1 MKNLSEGSIP
11 GHVAAM
17 SMQMF
22 VGMVVQVAYFV
33 TDLKFV
39 TILGNDIAAG
49 FSAAGN
55 LWFAVLALTQ
65 ILNVGTAALVSHAVG
80 AKQHERA
87 NLVFNQSLM
96 MSVFM
101 GAFVLVALYAVARP
115 YMHLEAADA
124 VVAQAGIDYL
134 MGVTPGLALQFV
146 TISLF
151 ATLRGTG
158 IVKPTMIIQFI
169 TVGLNILFA
178 AILTIGWL
186 TGKPYGAFGA
196 GLATTLATVAG
207 VIISAYY
214 FHRHEKY
221 VSFHREQTRPNGEV
235 WKRLILIGL
244 PIGLEFFFMSFVM
257 GVMYF
262 VIRQFGADAQAGLAE
277 GQGAMRF
284 IMLPAMAVAFAAA
297 PIAGQN
303 FGARKPERVRETFRW
318 TVGVSIVIMLA
329 LTVFCQFGS
338 HLLMHIFTHEE
349 AVVAIGATMLTILS
363 WNFAAN
369 GIIFSCSSMFQ
380 GLGNTW
386 PTIASS
392 VIRLFIFVVP
402 VLWLSTLPS
411 FRLEDV
417 WYLSV
422 GSMFLQAVVALIL
435 VRREFAKKLMGT
447 VPVSWQ
453 KGTVIGGGAGGQRRD
468 CLSRARDNHVA
479 AHPQRR

>member
-1 MKNLSEGSIP
+1 MKDLSAGSIP
-11 GHVAAM
+11 GHVASM
-17 SMQMF
+17 SLQMF

-39 TILGNDIAAG
+39 AMLGNDVAAG

-65 ILNVGTAALVSHAVG
+65 ILNVGTAAMVSHAVG

-87 NLVFNQSLM
+87 NLVFNQSLV
-96 MSVFM
+96 MSVFL
-101 GAFVLVALYAVARP
+101 GLFVVVVIYAVARP
-115 YMHLEAADA
+115 FMRLEAADP

-134 MGVTPGLALQFV
+134 MGVAPGLGIQFLM
-146 TISLF
+146 ISLF

-196 GLATTLATVAG
+196 GLATTLATIVG

-221 VSFHREQTRPNGEV
+221 VTFHKELVKPDGEV
-235 WKRLILIGL
+235 WKRLIMIGL
-244 PIGLEFFFMSFVM
+244 PIGLEFFFMSLVM

-277 GQGAMRF
+277 GQGALRF

-303 FGARKPERVRETFRW
+303 FGARRPDRVRETFRW
-318 TVGVSIVIMLA
+318 TVGASVVIMLA
-329 LTVFCQFGS
+329 LTIFCQFGS
-338 HLLMHIFTHEE
+338 HLLMHIFTYEE
-349 AVVAIGATMLTILS
+349 PVVAIGATMLMINS

-386 PTIASS
+386 PTISSS
-392 VIRLFIFVVP
+392 VIRLFIFIVP
-402 VLWLSTLPS
+402 ILWLARQPE
-411 FRLEDV
+411 FKLEHV

-422 GSMFLQAVVALIL
+422 VSMFLQAIVSYLL
-435 VRREFAKKLMGT
+435 LRREFAKRLGP
-447 VPVSWQ
+447 VP
-453 KGTVIGGGAGGQRRD
+453 A
-468 CLSRARDNHVA
+468 AVA
-479 AHPQRR
+479 A

>member
-1 MKNLSEGSIP
+1 MKNLSVGSIP

-17 SMQMF
+17 SIQMF

-39 TILGNDIAAG
+39 SMLGNEIAAG

-55 LWFAVLALTQ
+55 LWFLVLALTQ
-65 ILNVGTAALVSHAVG
+65 VLNVGTAAMVSHAVG

-96 MSVFM
+96 LSVFM
-101 GAFVLVALYAVARP
+101 GLFVLVLLYVVARP
-115 YMHLEAADA
+115 YMHMEAADA

-134 MGVTPGLALQFV
+134 MGVTPGLGIQFLM
-146 TISLF
+146 ISMF

-178 AILTIGWL
+178 AVLTIGWL

-196 GLATTLATVAG
+196 GVATTLATIVG

-221 VSFHREQTRPNGEV
+221 VSFHREQIKPNAEV
-235 WKRLILIGL
+235 LKRLFFIGL
-244 PIGLEFFFMSFVM
+244 PIGLEFFFMSLVM
-257 GVMYF
+257 GVMYW
-262 VIRQFGADAQAGLAE
+262 VIRKFGADAQAGLAE

-303 FGARKPERVRETFRW
+303 FGARKPERVRETFNW
-318 TVGVSIVIMLA
+318 TVGMSIGIMLT

-338 HLLMHIFTHEE
+338 HLLMHIFTYEE
-349 AVVAIGATMLTILS
+349 AVVSVGATMLMITS

-386 PTIASS
+386 PTIGSS
-392 VIRLFIFVVP
+392 IIRLFVFIAP
-402 VLWLSTLPS
+402 AIWLSQQPHFDLVH
-411 FRLEDV
+411 V

-422 GSMFLQAVVALIL
+422 CSMFLQAVVSYALL
-435 VRREFAKKLMGT
+435 RREFRRKL
-447 VPVSWQ
+447 
-453 KGTVIGGGAGGQRRD
+453 
-468 CLSRARDNHVA
+468 DNMLPA
-479 AHPQRR
+479 PLPA

>member
-1 MKNLSEGSIP
+1 MKNLSVGSIP

-17 SMQMF
+17 SIQMF

-39 TILGNDIAAG
+39 TMLGNETAAG

-55 LWFAVLALTQ
+55 LWFLVLALTQ
-65 ILNVGTAALVSHAVG
+65 ILNVGTAAMVAHAVG
-80 AKQHERA
+80 AQQHARA

-96 MSVFM
+96 LSVFM
-101 GAFVLVALYAVARP
+101 GIFVLVLLYSVAGP
-115 YMHLEAADA
+115 YMHMEAADA

-134 MGVTPGLALQFV
+134 KGVTPGLGIQFLM
-146 TISLF
+146 ISMF

-178 AILTIGWL
+178 AVLTIGWL
-186 TGKPYGAFGA
+186 TGRPYGAFGA
-196 GLATTLATVAG
+196 GLATTLATIVG

-214 FHRHEKY
+214 FHKHEKY
-221 VSFHREQTRPNGEV
+221 VSFHREQVKPNAEV
-235 WKRLILIGL
+235 LKRLLFIGL
-244 PIGLEFFFMSFVM
+244 PIGLEFFFMSLVM
-257 GVMYF
+257 GVMYW
-262 VIRQFGADAQAGLAE
+262 VIRKFGADAQAGLAE

-303 FGARKPERVRETFRW
+303 FGARKPERVRETFNW
-318 TVGVSIVIMLA
+318 TVGMSIAIMLS

-338 HLLMHIFTHEE
+338 RLLMHMFTYDE
-349 AVVAIGATMLTILS
+349 AVVSVGATMLVITS

-386 PTIASS
+386 PTIGSS
-392 VIRLFIFVVP
+392 IIRLFVFIAP
-402 VLWLSTLPS
+402 AIWLSQQPHFDLVH
-411 FRLEDV
+411 V

-422 GSMFLQAVVALIL
+422 CSMFLQAVVSFTLL
-435 VRREFAKKLMGT
+435 RREFRIKLGNLAPT
-447 VPVSWQ
+447 
-453 KGTVIGGGAGGQRRD
+453 
-468 CLSRARDNHVA
+468 
-479 AHPQRR
+479 PQPA

>member
-1 MKNLSEGSIP
+1 MKNLSVGSIP

-17 SMQMF
+17 SIQMF

-39 TILGNDIAAG
+39 SMLGNEVAAG

-55 LWFAVLALTQ
+55 LWFLVLALTQ
-65 ILNVGTAALVSHAVG
+65 VLNVGTAAMVSHAVG
-80 AKQHERA
+80 AQQHERA

-96 MSVFM
+96 LSVFM
-101 GAFVLVALYAVARP
+101 GIFVLALLYAVATP

-134 MGVTPGLALQFV
+134 LGVTPGLAIQFLM
-146 TISLF
+146 ISMF

-196 GLATTLATVAG
+196 GLATTFATIIG

-221 VSFHREQTRPNGEV
+221 VSFHRDQIKPNAEV
-235 WKRLILIGL
+235 LKRLFFIGL
-244 PIGLEFFFMSFVM
+244 PIGLEFFFMSLVM
-257 GVMYF
+257 GVMYW
-262 VIRQFGADAQAGLAE
+262 VIRKFGADAQAGLAE

-303 FGARKPERVRETFRW
+303 FGARKPERVRETFNW
-318 TVGVSIVIMLA
+318 TVGMSIGIMLV
-329 LTVFCQFGS
+329 LTAFCQFGS
-338 HLLMHIFTHEE
+338 HLLMHIFTYEE
-349 AVVAIGATMLTILS
+349 AVVSVGATMLMITS

-386 PTIASS
+386 PTIGSS
-392 VIRLFIFVVP
+392 IIRLFVFIAP
-402 VLWLSTLPS
+402 ALWLSAQPHFELVH
-411 FRLEDV
+411 V

-422 GSMFLQAVVALIL
+422 CSMFLQAVVSFTLL
-435 VRREFAKKLMGT
+435 RREFHRKLDNLAP
-447 VPVSWQ
+447 VPQ
-453 KGTVIGGGAGGQRRD
+453 PA
-468 CLSRARDNHVA
+468 
-479 AHPQRR
+479 

>member
-1 MKNLSEGSIP
+1 MKNLSVGSIP

-17 SMQMF
+17 SIQMF
-22 VGMVVQVAYFV
+22 IGMVVQVAYFV

-39 TILGNDIAAG
+39 SVLGNEVAAG

-55 LWFAVLALTQ
+55 LWFLVLALTQ
-65 ILNVGTAALVSHAVG
+65 VLNVGTAAMVSHAVG
-80 AKQHERA
+80 AQQHERA

-96 MSVFM
+96 LSVFM
-101 GAFVLVALYAVARP
+101 GIFVLALLYTVARP

-134 MGVTPGLALQFV
+134 MGVTPGLGIQFLM
-146 TISLF
+146 ISMF

-178 AILTIGWL
+178 AVLTIGWL

-196 GLATTLATVAG
+196 GLATTFATIVG

-221 VSFHREQTRPNGEV
+221 VSFHREQFKPNAEV
-235 WKRLILIGL
+235 LKRLLFIGL
-244 PIGLEFFFMSFVM
+244 PIGLEFFFMSLVM
-257 GVMYF
+257 AVMYW
-262 VIRQFGADAQAGLAE
+262 VIRKFGADAQAGLAE
-277 GQGAMRF
+277 GQGAMRLLL
-284 IMLPAMAVAFAAA
+284 LPAMAVAFAAA

-303 FGARKPERVRETFRW
+303 FGARKPERVRETFNW
-318 TVGVSIVIMLA
+318 TVGLSIGIMLT

-338 HLLMHIFTHEE
+338 HLLMHIFTYEE
-349 AVVAIGATMLTILS
+349 AVVSVGATMLMISS

-369 GIIFSCSSMFQ
+369 GIIFTCSSMFQ

-386 PTIASS
+386 PTIGSS
-392 VIRLFIFVVP
+392 IIRLFVFIAP
-402 VLWLSTLPS
+402 ALWLSAQPHFELVH
-411 FRLEDV
+411 V

-422 GSMFLQAVVALIL
+422 CSMFLQAVVSFALL
-435 VRREFAKKLMGT
+435 RREFRRKLGN
-447 VPVSWQ
+447 
-453 KGTVIGGGAGGQRRD
+453 
-468 CLSRARDNHVA
+468 LA
-479 AHPQRR
+479 AAPQPA

>member
-1 MKNLSEGSIP
+1 MKNLSVGSIP
-11 GHVAAM
+11 GHVASM
-17 SMQMF
+17 SIQMF
-22 VGMVVQVAYFV
+22 IGMVVQVAYFV

-39 TILGNDIAAG
+39 SMLGNEVAAG
-49 FSAAGN
+49 FSVAGN
-55 LWFAVLALTQ
+55 LWFFVLALTQ
-65 ILNVGTAALVSHAVG
+65 ILNVGTAAMVSHAVG
-80 AKQHERA
+80 AQQHERA

-96 MSVFM
+96 LSVFM
-101 GAFVLVALYAVARP
+101 GIFVLALLYSIANP
-115 YMHLEAADA
+115 YMHMEAADA

-134 MGVTPGLALQFV
+134 LGVTPGLGIQFLM
-146 TISLF
+146 ISMF

-178 AILTIGWL
+178 AVLTIGWL

-196 GLATTLATVAG
+196 GVATTLATVVG

-221 VSFHREQTRPNGEV
+221 VSVHREQIKPNLEV
-235 WKRLILIGL
+235 LKRLFFIGL
-244 PIGLEFFFMSFVM
+244 PIGLEFMFMSLVM
-257 GVMYF
+257 IVMYW
-262 VIRQFGADAQAGLAE
+262 VIRDFGADAQAGLAQ
-277 GQGAMRF
+277 GQGALRF

-303 FGARKPERVRETFRW
+303 FGARKPERVRETFNW
-318 TVGVSIVIMLA
+318 TVGMSIGIMLV

-338 HLLMHIFTHEE
+338 HLLMHIFTYDEK
-349 AVVAIGATMLTILS
+349 VVAIGATMLMITS

-386 PTIASS
+386 PTIGSS
-392 VIRLFIFVVP
+392 IIRVFVFIAPVI
-402 VLWLSTLPS
+402 WLSRQPHFELVH
-411 FRLEDV
+411 V

-422 GSMFLQAVVALIL
+422 CSMFLQALVSFALL
-435 VRREFAKKLMGT
+435 RREFRRKLT
-447 VPVSWQ
+447 SLAQVPQ
-453 KGTVIGGGAGGQRRD
+453 PA
-468 CLSRARDNHVA
+468 
-479 AHPQRR
+479 

>member
-11 GHVAAM
+11 GHVASM
-17 SMQMF
+17 SIQMF
-22 VGMVVQVAYFV
+22 IGMMVQVAYFV

-39 TILGNDIAAG
+39 SILGNDIAAG
-49 FSAAGN
+49 FSVAGN
-55 LWFAVLALTQ
+55 LWFFVLALTQ
-65 ILNVGTAALVSHAVG
+65 ILNVGTAAMVSHAVG

-87 NLVFNQSLM
+87 NLVFNQSLV
-96 MSVFM
+96 MSVFL
-101 GAFVLVALYAVARP
+101 GVFVLVILYAVAHP

-134 MGVTPGLALQFV
+134 LGVTPGLAIQFLM
-146 TISLF
+146 ISMF

-178 AILTIGWL
+178 AILTLGWL
-186 TGKPYGAFGA
+186 TGKPFGAFGA
-196 GLATTLATVAG
+196 GLATTLATIVG

-214 FHRHEKY
+214 FHTHEKY
-221 VSFHREQTRPNGEV
+221 VSFHREQTKPVAEV
-235 WKRLILIGL
+235 WKRLIFIGL
-244 PIGLEFFFMSFVM
+244 PIGLEFMFMSLVM
-257 GVMYF
+257 IVMYWA
-262 VIRQFGADAQAGLAE
+262 IRRFGADAQAGLAE
-277 GQGAMRF
+277 GQGALRF

-303 FGARKPERVRETFRW
+303 FGARKPERVRETFKW
-318 TVGVSIVIMLA
+318 TVGASIVLMLA

-349 AVVAIGATMLTILS
+349 AVVAVGATMLTITS

-386 PTIASS
+386 PTIGSS
-392 VIRLFIFVVP
+392 VIRLFIFIVP
-402 VLWLSTLPS
+402 VVWLSKQPD
-411 FRLEDV
+411 FKLEHV

-422 GSMFLQAVVALIL
+422 CSMFLQAVVSLVLI
-435 VRREFAKKLMGT
+435 RREFGRKLGPVA
-447 VPVSWQ
+447 VP
-453 KGTVIGGGAGGQRRD
+453 A
-468 CLSRARDNHVA
+468 VA
-479 AHPQRR
+479 

>member
-1 MKNLSEGSIP
+1 MKNLSVGSIP
-11 GHVAAM
+11 GHVASM
-17 SMQMF
+17 SVQMF
-22 VGMVVQVAYFV
+22 IGMVVQVAYFV

-39 TILGNDIAAG
+39 SMLGNEVAAG
-49 FSAAGN
+49 FSVAGN
-55 LWFAVLALTQ
+55 LWFLVLALTQ
-65 ILNVGTAALVSHAVG
+65 VLNVGTAAMVSHAVG
-80 AKQHERA
+80 AQQHARA

-96 MSVFM
+96 LSVFM
-101 GAFVLVALYAVARP
+101 GIFVLVLLYAVASP
-115 YMHLEAADA
+115 YMHMEAADA

-134 MGVTPGLALQFV
+134 VGVTPGLGIQFLM
-146 TISLF
+146 IAMF

-196 GLATTLATVAG
+196 GLATTLATIVG

-221 VSFHREQTRPNGEV
+221 VSFHREQIKPNAEV
-235 WKRLILIGL
+235 LKRLFFIGL
-244 PIGLEFFFMSFVM
+244 PIGLEFMFMSLVM
-257 GVMYF
+257 IVMYW
-262 VIRQFGADAQAGLAE
+262 VIRDFGANAQAGLAE
-277 GQGAMRF
+277 GQGALRF

-303 FGARKPERVRETFRW
+303 FGAGKPDRVRETFNW
-318 TVGVSIVIMLA
+318 TVGMSIGIMLM

-338 HLLMHIFTHEE
+338 HLLMHIFTYDEE
-349 AVVAIGATMLTILS
+349 VVAVGATMLMITS

-386 PTIASS
+386 PTIGSS
-392 VIRLFIFVVP
+392 IIRVFVFIAP
-402 VLWLSTLPS
+402 AIWLSRQPHFDLVH
-411 FRLEDV
+411 V

-422 GSMFLQAVVALIL
+422 CSMFLQAVVSYTLL
-435 VRREFAKKLMGT
+435 RREFRRKLT
-447 VPVSWQ
+447 NLAPSAQ
-453 KGTVIGGGAGGQRRD
+453 
-468 CLSRARDNHVA
+468 
-479 AHPQRR
+479 

>member
-1 MKNLSEGSIP
+1 MKNLSVGSIP
-11 GHVAAM
+11 GHVASM
-17 SMQMF
+17 SIQMF
-22 VGMVVQVAYFV
+22 IGMVVQVAYFV

-39 TILGNDIAAG
+39 SMLGNEVAAG

-55 LWFAVLALTQ
+55 LWFVVLALTQ
-65 ILNVGTAALVSHAVG
+65 VLNVGTAAMVSHAVG

-96 MSVFM
+96 LSVFM
-101 GAFVLVALYAVARP
+101 GLFVLVFLYVVASP

-134 MGVTPGLALQFV
+134 IGVTPGLAIQFLM
-146 TISLF
+146 ISMF

-196 GLATTLATVAG
+196 GLATTFATIIG
-207 VIISAYY
+207 VIMSAYY

-221 VSFHREQTRPNGEV
+221 VSFHREQIKPNAEV
-235 WKRLILIGL
+235 LKRLFFIGM
-244 PIGLEFFFMSFVM
+244 PIGLEFFFMALVM
-257 GVMYF
+257 AVMYW
-262 VIRQFGADAQAGLAE
+262 VIRGFGADAQAGLAE
-277 GQGAMRF
+277 GQGALRF

-303 FGARKPERVRETFRW
+303 FGARKPERVREAFNW
-318 TVGVSIVIMLA
+318 TVSMSIGIMLA
-329 LTVFCQFGS
+329 LTVFCQFGA
-338 HLLMHIFTHEE
+338 HLLMHIFTYEE
-349 AVVAIGATMLTILS
+349 AVVSVGATMLMISS
-363 WNFAAN
+363 WSFAAN

-386 PTIASS
+386 PTIGSS
-392 VIRLFIFVVP
+392 IIRLFVFIAP
-402 VLWLSTLPS
+402 AIWLSQQPHFDLVH
-411 FRLEDV
+411 V

-422 GSMFLQAVVALIL
+422 CSMFLQAVVSFALL
-435 VRREFAKKLMGT
+435 RREFRRKLTNLAPMGAA
-447 VPVSWQ
+447 PVS
-453 KGTVIGGGAGGQRRD
+453 
-468 CLSRARDNHVA
+468 
-479 AHPQRR
+479 

>member
-1 MKNLSEGSIP
+1 MRNLSVGSIP

-17 SMQMF
+17 STQMF
-22 VGMVVQVAYFV
+22 IGMVVQVAYFV

-39 TILGNDIAAG
+39 SMLGNEVAAG
-49 FSAAGN
+49 FSVAGN
-55 LWFAVLALTQ
+55 LWFFVLALTQ
-65 ILNVGTAALVSHAVG
+65 ILNVGTAAMVSHAVG
-80 AKQHERA
+80 AQQHERA

-96 MSVFM
+96 LSVFM
-101 GAFVLVALYAVARP
+101 GVFVLVLLYAVAHP
-115 YMHLEAADA
+115 YMHMEAADA

-134 MGVTPGLALQFV
+134 LGVTPGLGIQFLM
-146 TISLF
+146 IAMF

-178 AILTIGWL
+178 AVLTVGWL

-196 GLATTLATVAG
+196 GLATTLATIVG

-221 VSFHREQTRPNGEV
+221 VSFHREQIKPNGEV
-235 WKRLILIGL
+235 LRRLLFIGL
-244 PIGLEFFFMSFVM
+244 PIGLEFMFMSLVM
-257 GVMYF
+257 IVMYW
-262 VIRQFGADAQAGLAE
+262 VIRDFGANAQAGLAE
-277 GQGAMRF
+277 GQGALRF

-303 FGARKPERVRETFRW
+303 FGARKPERVRETFNW
-318 TVGVSIVIMLA
+318 TVGMSIGIMLV
-329 LTVFCQFGS
+329 LTIFCQFGS
-338 HLLMHIFTHEE
+338 HLLMHIFTYEE
-349 AVVAIGATMLTILS
+349 EVVAVGATMLMITS

-386 PTIASS
+386 PTIGSS
-392 VIRLFIFVVP
+392 IIRVFVFIAP
-402 VLWLSTLPS
+402 AIWLSKQPHFDLVH
-411 FRLEDV
+411 V

-422 GSMFLQAVVALIL
+422 CSMFLQAL
-435 VRREFAKKLMGT
+435 VSFTLLRREFRRKLT
-447 VPVSWQ
+447 NLAPAPQPV
-453 KGTVIGGGAGGQRRD
+453 
-468 CLSRARDNHVA
+468 
-479 AHPQRR
+479 

>member
-11 GHVAAM
+11 GHVASM
-17 SMQMF
+17 SIQMF
-22 VGMVVQVAYFV
+22 IGMVVQVAYFV

-39 TILGNDIAAG
+39 SMLGNDIAAG

-65 ILNVGTAALVSHAVG
+65 ILNVGTAAMVSHAVG
-80 AKQHERA
+80 AQQHERA

-96 MSVFM
+96 LSVFM
-101 GAFVLVALYAVARP
+101 GVFVLIVLYVVARP
-115 YMHLEAADA
+115 YMHMEAADA

-134 MGVTPGLALQFV
+134 VGVTPGLGIQFLM
-146 TISLF
+146 ISMF

-178 AILTIGWL
+178 AFLTIGWL

-196 GLATTLATVAG
+196 GLATTLATIVG
-207 VIISAYY
+207 LIISAYY
-214 FHRHEKY
+214 FHAHEKY
-221 VSFHREQTRPNGEV
+221 VSFHKEQIRPNGEV
-235 WKRLILIGL
+235 LRRLLFIGL
-244 PIGLEFFFMSFVM
+244 PIGLEFFFMAIVM
-257 GVMYF
+257 AVMYF
-262 VIRQFGADAQAGLAE
+262 VIRQFGANAQAGLAE

-284 IMLPAMAVAFAAA
+284 IMLPAMAIAFAAA

-318 TVGVSIVIMLA
+318 TVGMSVVVMLS

-338 HLLMHIFTHEE
+338 HLLMHIFTRED
-349 AVVAIGATMLTILS
+349 AVVAVGATMLTILS

-386 PTIASS
+386 PTISS
-392 VIRLFIFVVP
+392 SIIRLFVFIAP
-402 VLWLSTLPS
+402 VIWLSQQPHFELVH
-411 FRLEDV
+411 V

-422 GSMFLQAVVALIL
+422 CAMFLQAVVSYLL
-435 VRREFAKKLMGT
+435 LQREFGRKLG
-447 VPVSWQ
+447 P
-453 KGTVIGGGAGGQRRD
+453 A
-468 CLSRARDNHVA
+468 
-479 AHPQRR
+479 

>member
-1 MKNLSEGSIP
+1 MKNLSVGSIP

-17 SMQMF
+17 SIQMF

-39 TILGNDIAAG
+39 SMLGNEIAAG

-55 LWFAVLALTQ
+55 LWFVVLALTQ
-65 ILNVGTAALVSHAVG
+65 VLNVGTAAMVSHAVG

-96 MSVFM
+96 LSVFM
-101 GAFVLVALYAVARP
+101 GIFVLVMLYAVASP
-115 YMHLEAADA
+115 YMHMEAADA

-134 MGVTPGLALQFV
+134 MGVTPGLAIQFLM
-146 TISLF
+146 ISLF

-178 AILTIGWL
+178 AVLTIGWL

-196 GLATTLATVAG
+196 GLATTFATAIG
-207 VIISAYY
+207 VIISLYY

-221 VSFHREQTRPNGEV
+221 VTFHREQTRPNAEV
-235 WKRLILIGL
+235 LKRLFFIGL
-244 PIGLEFFFMSFVM
+244 PIGLEFFFMALVM
-257 GVMYF
+257 GVMYW
-262 VIRQFGADAQAGLAE
+262 VIRGFGADAQAGLAE

-303 FGARKPERVRETFRW
+303 FGARMPARVRETFNW
-318 TVGVSIVIMLA
+318 TVGMSIGIMLA
-329 LTVFCQFGS
+329 LSVFCQFGS
-338 HLLMHIFTHEE
+338 HLLMHIFTYDEE
-349 AVVAIGATMLTILS
+349 VVAVGSTMLMITS
-363 WNFAAN
+363 WSFAAN

-386 PTIASS
+386 PTISS
-392 VIRLFIFVVP
+392 SIIRIFVFIVP
-402 VLWLSTLPS
+402 VLWLSTQPHFDLVH
-411 FRLEDV
+411 V

-422 GSMFLQAVVALIL
+422 CSMFLQAAVSFALL
-435 VRREFAKKLMGT
+435 RREFRRKL
-447 VPVSWQ
+447 
-453 KGTVIGGGAGGQRRD
+453 
-468 CLSRARDNHVA
+468 DNMTPA
-479 AHPQRR
+479 LEPA

>member
-1 MKNLSEGSIP
+1 MKNLSVGSIP

-17 SMQMF
+17 SIQMF
-22 VGMVVQVAYFV
+22 IGMVVQVAYFV

-39 TILGNDIAAG
+39 SMLGNEVAAG

-55 LWFAVLALTQ
+55 LWFLVLALTQ
-65 ILNVGTAALVSHAVG
+65 VLNVGTAAMVSHAVG
-80 AKQHERA
+80 AQQHARA

-96 MSVFM
+96 LSVFM
-101 GAFVLVALYAVARP
+101 GIFVLALLYAVATP

-134 MGVTPGLALQFV
+134 LGVTPGLAIQFLM
-146 TISLF
+146 ISMF

-196 GLATTLATVAG
+196 GLATTFATIIG
-207 VIISAYY
+207 VIMSAYY

-221 VSFHREQTRPNGEV
+221 VSFHRDQIKPNAEV
-235 WKRLILIGL
+235 LKRLIFIGL
-244 PIGLEFFFMSFVM
+244 PIGLEFFFMSLVM
-257 GVMYF
+257 GVMYW
-262 VIRQFGADAQAGLAE
+262 VIRKFGADAQAGLAE
-277 GQGAMRF
+277 GQGALRF

-303 FGARKPERVRETFRW
+303 FGARKPERVRETFNW
-318 TVGVSIVIMLA
+318 TVGMSIGIMLV
-329 LTVFCQFGS
+329 LTVFCQFGA
-338 HLLMHIFTHEE
+338 HLLMHIFTYEE
-349 AVVAIGATMLTILS
+349 AVVSVGATMLMITS

-386 PTIASS
+386 PTIGSS
-392 VIRLFIFVVP
+392 IIRLFVFIVP
-402 VLWLSTLPS
+402 AIWLSQQPAFDLVH
-411 FRLEDV
+411 V

-422 GSMFLQAVVALIL
+422 CSMFLQAL
-435 VRREFAKKLMGT
+435 VSFTLLRREFRRKLT
-447 VPVSWQ
+447 NLAPVAQ
-453 KGTVIGGGAGGQRRD
+453 PA
-468 CLSRARDNHVA
+468 
-479 AHPQRR
+479 

>member
-1 MKNLSEGSIP
+1 MKNLSVGSIP
-11 GHVAAM
+11 GHVAEM
-17 SMQMF
+17 SIQMF
-22 VGMVVQVAYFV
+22 IGMVVQVAYFV

-39 TILGNDIAAG
+39 SMLGNEAAAG

-65 ILNVGTAALVSHAVG
+65 ILNVGTAAMVSHAVG
-80 AKQHERA
+80 AQQHERA

-96 MSVFM
+96 LSVFM
-101 GAFVLVALYAVARP
+101 GVFVLVLLYAVAIP
-115 YMHLEAADA
+115 YMHLLAADA
-124 VVAQAGIDYL
+124 AVAQAGIDYL
-134 MGVTPGLALQFV
+134 MGVTPGLGIQFLM
-146 TISLF
+146 ISMF

-178 AILTIGWL
+178 AVLTIGWL
-186 TGKPYGAFGA
+186 TGKPYGPFGA
-196 GLATTLATVAG
+196 GLATTFATVIG

-214 FHRHEKY
+214 FHKHEKY
-221 VSFHREQTRPNGEV
+221 VSFHREQIKPKVEV
-235 WKRLILIGL
+235 LKRLLFIGL
-244 PIGLEFFFMSFVM
+244 PIGLEFMFMSLVM

-262 VIRQFGADAQAGLAE
+262 VIRKFGPDAQAGLAE
-277 GQGAMRF
+277 GQGALRM

-303 FGARKPERVRETFRW
+303 FGARKPERVRETFNW
-318 TVGVSIVIMLA
+318 TVGMSVGIMLA
-329 LTVFCQFGS
+329 LTIFCQFGS

-349 AVVAIGATMLTILS
+349 AVVAVGATMLMITS

-392 VIRLFIFVVP
+392 IIRVFVFIVP
-402 VLWLSTLPS
+402 VLWLSTLQG
-411 FRLEDV
+411 FELVDV
-417 WYLSV
+417 WHLSV
-422 GSMFLQAVVALIL
+422 VSMFLQAIVSVVLL
-435 VRREFAKKLMGT
+435 RKEFAKKLIVQSGLT
-447 VPVSWQ
+447 P
-453 KGTVIGGGAGGQRRD
+453 GPA
-468 CLSRARDNHVA
+468 
-479 AHPQRR
+479 

>member
-1 MKNLSEGSIP
+1 
-11 GHVAAM
+11 M
-17 SMQMF
+17 SLQMF

-39 TILGNDIAAG
+39 AMLGNDVAAG

-65 ILNVGTAALVSHAVG
+65 ILNVGTAAMVSHAVG
-80 AKQHERA
+80 ARQHERA
-87 NLVFNQSLM
+87 NLVFNQSLV
-96 MSVFM
+96 MSVFL
-101 GAFVLVALYAVARP
+101 GALVVVGLYAVARP
-115 YMHLEAADA
+115 FMRLEAADP

-134 MGVTPGLALQFV
+134 LGVAPGLGIQFLM
-146 TISLF
+146 ISLF

-196 GLATTLATVAG
+196 GLATTLATIVG

-221 VSFHREQTRPNGEV
+221 VTFHKEQVKPVGEV
-235 WKRLILIGL
+235 WKRLIMIGL
-244 PIGLEFFFMSFVM
+244 PIGLEFFFMSLVM

-277 GQGAMRF
+277 GQGALRF

-303 FGARKPERVRETFRW
+303 FGARRPDRVRETFRW
-318 TVGVSIVIMLA
+318 TVGASVVIMLA
-329 LTVFCQFGS
+329 LTIFCQFGS
-338 HLLMHIFTHEE
+338 HLLMHIFTYEE
-349 AVVAIGATMLTILS
+349 PVVAIGATMLMITS

-386 PTIASS
+386 PTISSS
-392 VIRLFIFVVP
+392 VIRVFIFIVP
-402 VLWLSTLPS
+402 ILWLARQPE
-411 FRLEDV
+411 FKLEHV

-422 GSMFLQAVVALIL
+422 VSMFLQAIVAYLL
-435 VRREFAKKLMGT
+435 LRREFAKRLG
-447 VPVSWQ
+447 P
-453 KGTVIGGGAGGQRRD
+453 GPDA
-468 CLSRARDNHVA
+468 VA
-479 AHPQRR
+479 A

>member
-1 MKNLSEGSIP
+1 MKNLSQGSIP
-11 GHVAAM
+11 GHVASM
-17 SMQMF
+17 SIQMF
-22 VGMVVQVAYFV
+22 IGMVVQVAYFV

-39 TILGNDIAAG
+39 SLLGNDVAAG

-65 ILNVGTAALVSHAVG
+65 ILNVGTAAMVSHAVG
-80 AKQHERA
+80 AQQHERA
-87 NLVFNQSLM
+87 NLVFNQSLV
-96 MSVFM
+96 MSVFL
-101 GAFVLVALYAVARP
+101 GLFVLVILYAVARP

-134 MGVTPGLALQFV
+134 MGVTPGLGIQFLM
-146 TISLF
+146 ISMF

-158 IVKPTMIIQFI
+158 IVTPTMIIQFI

-196 GLATTLATVAG
+196 GLATTFATIIG

-221 VSFHREQTRPNGEV
+221 VSFHREQTKPVAEV

-257 GVMYF
+257 GVMYY

-277 GQGAMRF
+277 GQGAMRL

-303 FGARKPERVRETFRW
+303 FGARKPERVRETFKW
-318 TVGVSIVIMLA
+318 TIGASIVIMLA

-338 HLLMHIFTHEE
+338 HLLMHIFTHED
-349 AVVAIGATMLTILS
+349 AVVAVGATMLTITS

-392 VIRLFIFVVP
+392 VIRLFIFIVP
-402 VLWLSTLPS
+402 VIWLSKQPV
-411 FRLEDV
+411 FQLEHV

-422 GSMFLQAVVALIL
+422 CSMFLQAIVSVLLI
-435 VRREFAKKLMGT
+435 RREFGRKLGPVTVMGT
-447 VPVSWQ
+447 VSPP
-453 KGTVIGGGAGGQRRD
+453 
-468 CLSRARDNHVA
+468 LSKEG
-479 AHPQRR
+479 

>member
-11 GHVAAM
+11 GHVATM
-17 SMQMF
+17 SIQMF
-22 VGMVVQVAYFV
+22 IGMVVQVAYFV

-39 TILGNDIAAG
+39 SLLGNDIAAG

-65 ILNVGTAALVSHAVG
+65 ILNVGTAAMVSHAVG

-87 NLVFNQSLM
+87 NLVFNQSLV
-96 MSVFM
+96 MSVIM

-124 VVAQAGIDYL
+124 TVAQAGIDYL
-134 MGVTPGLALQFV
+134 MGVTPGLGLQFLM
-146 TISLF
+146 ISMF

-196 GLATTLATVAG
+196 GLATTFATVVG

-221 VSFHREQTRPNGEV
+221 VSFHREQTRPVAEV
-235 WKRLILIGL
+235 WKRLLFIGL
-244 PIGLEFFFMSFVM
+244 PIGLEFFFMSIVM
-257 GVMYF
+257 GVMYWA
-262 VIRQFGADAQAGLAE
+262 IRRFGADAQAGLAE
-277 GQGAMRF
+277 GEGALRL

-303 FGARKPERVRETFRW
+303 FGARRPERVRETFRW
-318 TVGVSIVIMLA
+318 TIGASVVIMLA
-329 LTVFCQFGS
+329 LTLFCQFGS

-349 AVVAIGATMLTILS
+349 AVVTVGATMLMITS

-386 PTIASS
+386 PTIGSS
-392 VIRLFIFVVP
+392 VIRLFIFIVP
-402 VLWLSTLPS
+402 VVWLSRQPK
-411 FRLEDV
+411 FELEHV

-422 GSMFLQAVVALIL
+422 CSMFLQAIVAIVL
-435 VRREFAKKLMGT
+435 VRREFRRKLAPLPT
-447 VPVSWQ
+447 ATAPA
-453 KGTVIGGGAGGQRRD
+453 T
-468 CLSRARDNHVA
+468 
-479 AHPQRR
+479 

>member
-1 MKNLSEGSIP
+1 MKNLSVGSIP

-17 SMQMF
+17 SIQMF
-22 VGMVVQVAYFV
+22 IGMVVQVAYFV

-39 TILGNDIAAG
+39 SILGNEVAAG

-65 ILNVGTAALVSHAVG
+65 ILNVGTAAMVSHAVG
-80 AKQHERA
+80 AQQHERA

-96 MSVFM
+96 LSVFM
-101 GAFVLVALYAVARP
+101 GIFVLALLYAVARP
-115 YMHLEAADA
+115 YMHMEAADA

-134 MGVTPGLALQFV
+134 MGVTPGLGLQFLM
-146 TISLF
+146 ISMF

-196 GLATTLATVAG
+196 GLATTLATIAG

-214 FHRHEKY
+214 FHKHEKY
-221 VSFHREQTRPNGEV
+221 VSFHREQIKPNAEV
-235 WKRLILIGL
+235 LKRLLFIGL
-244 PIGLEFFFMSFVM
+244 PIGLEFFFMSLVM
-257 GVMYF
+257 GVMYW
-262 VIRQFGADAQAGLAE
+262 VIRGFGADAQAGLAE

-303 FGARKPERVRETFRW
+303 FGARKPERVRETFNW
-318 TVGVSIVIMLA
+318 TVGMSIGIMLV

-338 HLLMHIFTHEE
+338 HLLMHIFTYEE
-349 AVVAIGATMLTILS
+349 AVVSVGATMLIITS
-363 WNFAAN
+363 WNFVAN

-386 PTIASS
+386 PTISS
-392 VIRLFIFVVP
+392 SIIRVFVFIVP
-402 VLWLSTLPS
+402 AIWLSRQPHFELVH
-411 FRLEDV
+411 V

-422 GSMFLQAVVALIL
+422 CSMFLQAVVSFTLL
-435 VRREFAKKLMGT
+435 RREFHRKL
-447 VPVSWQ
+447 
-453 KGTVIGGGAGGQRRD
+453 
-468 CLSRARDNHVA
+468 DNLA
-479 AHPQRR
+479 PSPQPA

>member
-11 GHVAAM
+11 GHVATM
-17 SMQMF
+17 SIQMF
-22 VGMVVQVAYFV
+22 IGMVVQVAYFV

-39 TILGNDIAAG
+39 SILGNDVAAG
-49 FSAAGN
+49 FSVAGN
-55 LWFAVLALTQ
+55 LWFFVLALTQ

-80 AKQHERA
+80 AKQHDRA
-87 NLVFNQSLM
+87 NLVFNQSLV

-101 GAFVLVALYAVARP
+101 GAFVLVLLYAVAHP

-134 MGVTPGLALQFV
+134 LGVTPGLGLQFLM
-146 TISLF
+146 ISMF

-186 TGKPYGAFGA
+186 TGRPYGAFGA
-196 GLATTLATVAG
+196 GLATTLATIVG
-207 VIISAYY
+207 LIISAYY
-214 FHRHEKY
+214 FHTHEKY
-221 VSFHREQTRPNGEV
+221 VKFHREQTKPVAEV
-235 WKRLILIGL
+235 WKRLIFIGL
-244 PIGLEFFFMSFVM
+244 PIGLEFMFMSLVM
-257 GVMYF
+257 IVMYWA
-262 VIRQFGADAQAGLAE
+262 IRRFGADAQAGLAE
-277 GQGAMRF
+277 GQGALRL

-318 TVGVSIVIMLA
+318 TVGLSVVIMLC
-329 LTVFCQFGS
+329 LTIFCQFGS
-338 HLLMHIFTHEE
+338 HLLMHIFTNED
-349 AVVAIGATMLTILS
+349 AVVAVGATMLTITS

-386 PTIASS
+386 PTIGSS
-392 VIRLFIFVVP
+392 VIRLFIFIVP
-402 VLWLSTLPS
+402 VIWLSKQPV
-411 FRLEDV
+411 FKLEHV

-422 GSMFLQAVVALIL
+422 CSMFLQAIVAVVL
-435 VRREFAKKLMGT
+435 VRREFAKRLGPVAGMGT
-447 VPVSWQ
+447 VPVS
-453 KGTVIGGGAGGQRRD
+453 
-468 CLSRARDNHVA
+468 
-479 AHPQRR
+479 

>member
-11 GHVAAM
+11 GHVASM
-17 SMQMF
+17 SIQMF
-22 VGMVVQVAYFV
+22 IGMAVQVAYFV

-39 TILGNDIAAG
+39 SLLGNDVAAG
-49 FSAAGN
+49 FSIAGS
-55 LWFAVLALTQ
+55 LWFFVLALTQ
-65 ILNVGTAALVSHAVG
+65 ILNAGTAAMVSHAVG
-80 AKQHERA
+80 AQQHERA

-96 MSVFM
+96 LSVFM
-101 GAFVLVALYAVARP
+101 GIFVLVLLYAVAHP

-134 MGVTPGLALQFV
+134 LGVTPGLGIQFLM
-146 TISLF
+146 ISMF

-158 IVKPTMIIQFI
+158 IVKPTMIIQFV

-178 AILTIGWL
+178 AVLTIGWL

-196 GLATTLATVAG
+196 GLATTLATIVG

-221 VSFHREQTRPNGEV
+221 VSFHREQIKPNAEV
-235 WKRLILIGL
+235 LKRMLFIGL
-244 PIGLEFFFMSFVM
+244 PIGLEFMFMSLVM

-262 VIRQFGADAQAGLAE
+262 VIRKFGADAQAGLAE
-277 GQGAMRF
+277 GQGALRM

-303 FGARKPERVRETFRW
+303 FGARRPERVRETFKW
-318 TVGVSIVIMLA
+318 TVGMSVVIMLA

-338 HLLMHIFTHEE
+338 HLLMHIFTHED
-349 AVVAIGATMLTILS
+349 AVVTVGATMLMITS
-363 WNFAAN
+363 WNFPAN

-386 PTIASS
+386 PTIGSS
-392 VIRLFIFVVP
+392 IIRVFVFIVP
-402 VLWLSTLPS
+402 ALWLSMQPHFELVH
-411 FRLEDV
+411 V

-422 GSMFLQAVVALIL
+422 CSMFLQAL
-435 VRREFAKKLMGT
+435 VSFTLLRREFRRKLT
-447 VPVSWQ
+447 SLAPVPQ
-453 KGTVIGGGAGGQRRD
+453 PA
-468 CLSRARDNHVA
+468 
-479 AHPQRR
+479 

>member
-1 MKNLSEGSIP
+1 MKNLSVGSIP
-11 GHVAAM
+11 GHVASM
-17 SMQMF
+17 SIQMF
-22 VGMVVQVAYFV
+22 IGMVVQVAYFV

-39 TILGNDIAAG
+39 SMLGNEVAAG

-55 LWFAVLALTQ
+55 LWFVVLALTQ
-65 ILNVGTAALVSHAVG
+65 VLNVGTAAMVSHAVG

-96 MSVFM
+96 LSVFM
-101 GAFVLVALYAVARP
+101 GLFVLVFLYVVASP

-134 MGVTPGLALQFV
+134 IGVTPGLAIQFLM
-146 TISLF
+146 ISMF

-196 GLATTLATVAG
+196 GLATTFATIIG
-207 VIISAYY
+207 VIMSAYY

-221 VSFHREQTRPNGEV
+221 VSFHREQIKPNAEV
-235 WKRLILIGL
+235 LKRLFFIGM
-244 PIGLEFFFMSFVM
+244 PIGLEFFFMALVM
-257 GVMYF
+257 AVMYW
-262 VIRQFGADAQAGLAE
+262 VIRGFGADAQAGLAE
-277 GQGAMRF
+277 GQGALRF

-303 FGARKPERVRETFRW
+303 FGARKPERVRETFNW
-318 TVGVSIVIMLA
+318 TVSMSIGIMLA
-329 LTVFCQFGS
+329 LTVFCQFGA
-338 HLLMHIFTHEE
+338 HLLMHIFTYEE
-349 AVVAIGATMLTILS
+349 AVVSVGATMLMISS
-363 WNFAAN
+363 WSFAAN

-386 PTIASS
+386 PTIGSS
-392 VIRLFIFVVP
+392 IIRLFVFIAP
-402 VLWLSTLPS
+402 AIWLSKQPHFDLVH
-411 FRLEDV
+411 V

-422 GSMFLQAVVALIL
+422 CSMFLQAVVSFALL
-435 VRREFAKKLMGT
+435 RREFRRKLT
-447 VPVSWQ
+447 NLAPVPQ
-453 KGTVIGGGAGGQRRD
+453 PA
-468 CLSRARDNHVA
+468 
-479 AHPQRR
+479 